1 VRFISFHPVSSVA
14 ALWSNP
20 HSAFSPGRQRVWAP
34 GGKAFAP
41 RAAVHDSRK
50 DQGGRLERFALTS
63 GELGSAGGQT
73 LIAALLPV
81 LLAPHAPSTFWI
93 GAVIASEG
101 VFALALPY
109 LAGALSDSAPS
120 QWGGRFGR
128 RGRML
133 VASAPIMALA
143 LVLIAALDG
152 FWRLSAAAV
161 LYFFALHLYMGPLR
175 ALLTDATPEEDWGK
189 IQGVMGA
196 THIGGVGFGL
206 VAGGLL
212 YSIWAPLPFLVAAA
226 LVLVLTAV
234 TLLAARRLGETG
246 RRVAGHG
253 GSNREPK
260 NAGSN
265 GARDQAIREFR
276 FWRELAGESR
286 TRRFLL
292 GNILWNAGVE
302 GIRPYIFLFATV
314 ALGITVATASLALAG
329 FLAAAAVGSVV
340 VGYFGDRWGRPRVL
354 IVGAV
359 IAGLAMMPGLFIRDL
374 LPLILILIPAGFGA
388 AALISLPY
396 AVFEGMVGDE
406 DVGRSTGAFYMSV
419 GMARVIA
426 PLAVGA
432 AIDLARG
439 VMPETEGYP
448 AMWPVAGVL
457 ILAGALALHLAG
469 RADDGAT

>member
-1 VRFISFHPVSSVA
+1 VTEST
-14 ALWSNP
+14 
-20 HSAFSPGRQRVWAP
+20 GR
-34 GGKAFAP
+34 
-41 RAAVHDSRK
+41 DS
-50 DQGGRLERFALTS
+50 GGRLERIALTS

-120 QWGGRFGR
+120 KWGGVFGR

-133 VASAPIMALA
+133 VLGAPIMALA

-161 LYFFALHLYMGPLR
+161 MYFFALHLYMGPLR

-189 IQGVMGA
+189 IQGIMGA
-196 THIGGVGFGL
+196 THVGGVGFGL

-212 YSIWAPLPFLVAAA
+212 YSIWEPLPFLVAAG
-226 LVLVLTAV
+226 LVLVLTGV
-234 TLLAARRLGETG
+234 TLLAARRLGQTG
-246 RRVAGHG
+246 VDG
-253 GSNREPK
+253 GKGGADDGDEEP
-260 NAGSN
+260 N
-265 GARDQAIREFR
+265 GAREQAVREFR
-276 FWRELAGESR
+276 FWRELAREPQ
-286 TRRFLL
+286 TRRFLM

-314 ALGITVATASLALAG
+314 ALGITVATASLAMAG
-329 FLAAAAVGSVV
+329 FLAAAGLGSVL
-340 VGYFGDRWGRPRVL
+340 VGYFGDPWGRPRVL
-354 IVGAV
+354 ILGAV
-359 IAGLAMMPGLFIRDL
+359 IAGVAMMPGLFIRDL
-374 LPLILILIPAGFGA
+374 LPLIIILIPAGFGA

-426 PLAVGA
+426 PLVVGA

-439 VMPETEGYP
+439 AMPDTEGYP
-448 AMWPVAGVL
+448 AMWPVAGAL
-457 ILAGALALHLAG
+457 ILAGAFALYLAG
-469 RADDGAT
+469 RADGSPRDDGDGDGGSSDG

>member
-1 VRFISFHPVSSVA
+1 M
-14 ALWSNP
+14 
-20 HSAFSPGRQRVWAP
+20 
-34 GGKAFAP
+34 
-41 RAAVHDSRK
+41 HDSRK
-50 DQGGRLERFALTS
+50 DSGGRLERFALTS

-73 LIAALLPV
+73 LIAALLPM

-109 LAGALSDSAPS
+109 VAGALSDSAPS
-120 QWGGRFGR
+120 KWGGMFGR

-133 VASAPIMALA
+133 VLGAPIMALG

-161 LYFFALHLYMGPLR
+161 IYFFALHLYSGPLR

-196 THIGGVGFGL
+196 THVGGVGFGL

-212 YSIWAPLPFLVAAA
+212 YSIWEPLPFLVAAV
-226 LVLVLTAV
+226 LVLVLTGV

-246 RRVAGHG
+246 HDDEASADEDASSADDGD
-253 GSNREPK
+253 EKPD
-260 NAGSN
+260 
-265 GARDQAIREFR
+265 GAREQALRELQ
-276 FWRELAGESR
+276 FWRELAREPQ

-329 FLAAAAVGSVV
+329 FLAAAGLGSVL

-354 IVGAV
+354 ILGAV
-359 IAGLAMMPGLFIRDL
+359 IAGVAMMPGLFIRDL
-374 LPLILILIPAGFGA
+374 LPLIIILIPAGFGA

-426 PLAVGA
+426 PLVVGA

-439 VMPETEGYP
+439 VMPDTEGYP
-448 AMWPVAGVL
+448 AMWPVAGAL
-457 ILAGALALHLAG
+457 ILAGAFALYLAG
-469 RADDGAT
+469 RAAGSPREGGT

>member
-1 VRFISFHPVSSVA
+1 VTES
-14 ALWSNP
+14 
-20 HSAFSPGRQRVWAP
+20 
-34 GGKAFAP
+34 KK
-41 RAAVHDSRK
+41 DS
-50 DQGGRLERFALTS
+50 GGRLERIALTS

-109 LAGALSDSAPS
+109 LAGALSDSAPGK
-120 QWGGRFGR
+120 WGGVFGR

-133 VASAPIMALA
+133 VLGAPIMALA

-161 LYFFALHLYMGPLR
+161 MYFFALHLYMGPLR

-196 THIGGVGFGL
+196 THVGGVGFGL

-212 YSIWAPLPFLVAAA
+212 YSIWEPLPFLVAAV
-226 LVLVLTAV
+226 LVLVLTGV

-246 RRVAGHG
+246 VDSGEG
-253 GSNREPK
+253 GADDGDEKP
-260 NAGSN
+260 N
-265 GARDQAIREFR
+265 GAREQAVREFR
-276 FWRELAGESR
+276 FWRELAREPQ
-286 TRRFLL
+286 TRRFLV

-329 FLAAAAVGSVV
+329 FLAAAGLGSVL
-340 VGYFGDRWGRPRVL
+340 VGYFGDRWGRRRVL
-354 IVGAV
+354 IMGAV
-359 IAGLAMMPGLFIRDL
+359 IAGVAMMPGLFIRDL
-374 LPLILILIPAGFGA
+374 LPLIIILIPAGFGA

-439 VMPETEGYP
+439 AMPDTEGYP
-448 AMWPVAGVL
+448 AMWPVAGAL
-457 ILAGALALHLAG
+457 ILAGAFALYLAG
-469 RADDGAT
+469 RADGSHRDNDDGDGGSSDG